1 MSLLDGFEA
10 FDFSEGA
17 PYVSVTRN
25 GVTFNRAVVLKL
37 ENPRFVTLLINSQT
51 HQIAVQA
58 SDESNPKAV
67 PFFKEK
73 KSGQISVRWNSK
85 DLLFT
90 ISSMMDWDLDS
101 TSYRVTGMLYREEK
115 TFIFNFDKAEI
126 LK

>member
-1 MSLLDGFEA
+1 MSLLEGFEA

-17 PYVSVTRN
+17 PYVSVTKN
-25 GVTFNRAVVLKL
+25 GVTFNKAVVLKL
-37 ENPRFVTLLINSQT
+37 GNPRFVTLLINSQT

-58 SDESNPKAV
+58 SDENNPKAV

-73 KSGQISVRWNSK
+73 KSGLVSVRWNSK

-90 ISSMMDWDLDS
+90 ISSMMDWNLDS
-101 TSYRVTGMLYREEK
+101 TSYRVTGTLYREEK
-115 TFIFNFDKAEI
+115 AFIFNFDKAEI